1 MKIIATKSIVLSH
14 EDVAILSRAKDILIE
29 KIIVNHRDSD
39 ACGLACAIT
48 DCLDVLND
56 LYIEE
61 DY

>member
-1 MKIIATKSIVLSH
+1 MKYIATECITLSH
-14 EDVAILSRAKDILIE
+14 EEIATLSHAKDILIE

-39 ACGLACAIT
+39 ACGLVCAIT
-48 DCLDVLND
+48 NCLNVLND

>member
-1 MKIIATKSIVLSH
+1 MKIFAAESIVLSH
-14 EDVAILSRAKDILIE
+14 GEVATLSLAKDILIE
-29 KIIVNHRDSD
+29 KIIVNYRDSD
-39 ACGLACAIT
+39 ACGLACAIV